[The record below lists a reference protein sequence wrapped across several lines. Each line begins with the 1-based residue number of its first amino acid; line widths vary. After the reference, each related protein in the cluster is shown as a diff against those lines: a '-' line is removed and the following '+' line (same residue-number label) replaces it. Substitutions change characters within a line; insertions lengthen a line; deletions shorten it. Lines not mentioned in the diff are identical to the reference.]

1 MKLQRMNQYIL
12 LLYLFSRISKYQT
25 ICDEL
30 QNQMNQIKQQQQHF
44 LNILRQYQER
54 LVELTNKNESKTHL
68 IIELLNKE
76 EQLQLQ
82 IRQMQITIDR
92 LTEENNQLKS
102 DMLPY
107 GSISEVKQLVEQF
120 KQIHAELSQ

>member
-1 MKLQRMNQYIL
+1 
-12 LLYLFSRISKYQT
+12 
-25 ICDEL
+25 
-30 QNQMNQIKQQQQHF
+30 MNQIKQQQQHF

-54 LVELTNKNESKTHL
+54 LVELTNKNESKTHM

-76 EQLQLQ
+76 EQLQQQ
-82 IRQMQITIDR
+82 IKQMQMTIDH
-92 LTEENNQLKS
+92 LTEENNQLKA

>member
-1 MKLQRMNQYIL
+1 
-12 LLYLFSRISKYQT
+12 
-25 ICDEL
+25 
-30 QNQMNQIKQQQQHF
+30 MNQIKQQQQHF